1 MLMNG
6 EEVNHLVIGGET
18 FDKNYCMRRIR
29 FLKSFASYD
38 GFVSSKG
45 ITMSSGRGG
54 MGVEKGNTGYTI
66 LKYKNG
72 YCVYHDASPWGFW
85 VTEDCIEFIDTTGGV
100 NSPSYLLLLYYCIVL
115 LALGVLLSC

>member
-6 EEVNHLVIGGET
+6 QEVNHLVIGGET

-29 FLKSFASYD
+29 FLKSFASND
-38 GFVSSKG
+38 GWISFKG
-45 ITMSSGRGG
+45 IVMSSGNGG
-54 MGVEKGNTGYTI
+54 IAVDKGNTGYTI

-85 VTEDCIEFIDTTGGV
+85 VTEDCIEFIDETGGV
-100 NSPSYLLLLYYCIVL
+100 NSPFYLLLLYCCLIL
-115 LALGVLLSC
+115 LAWEVAFLC